1 MITEKT
7 NARRLLLRMSMKNVQ
22 KGSGSLLNLL
32 NMQQPVISPILQQ
45 ALANLPYLLIGGLAV
60 GYYMPIRFTQDADI
74 VILSDKQETVEEHL
88 IACGYR
94 LIGLL
99 SVGGKSYQSVNGEI
113 LDVLISNNDYIK
125 EAMQQPNIQNGINVM
140 PMPYLVLMKIMASR
154 VQDLAD
160 ATRMLGFANESDLQ
174 KVRDLIARFLPD
186 ALEDIES
193 MIWLG
198 KLELE

>member
-1 MITEKT
+1 M
-7 NARRLLLRMSMKNVQ
+7 
-22 KGSGSLLNLL
+22 G
-32 NMQQPVISPILQQ
+32 IS
-45 ALANLPYLLIGGLAV
+45 
-60 GYYMPIRFTQDADI
+60 
-74 VILSDKQETVEEHL
+74 
-88 IACGYR
+88 
-94 LIGLL
+94 
-99 SVGGKSYQSVNGEI
+99 
-113 LDVLISNNDYIK
+113 SNNDYIK
-125 EAMQQPNIQNGINVM
+125 EAMQQPNIQNGIHVM

>member
-1 MITEKT
+1 
-7 NARRLLLRMSMKNVQ
+7 
-22 KGSGSLLNLL
+22 
-32 NMQQPVISPILQQ
+32 
-45 ALANLPYLLIGGLAV
+45 
-60 GYYMPIRFTQDADI
+60 MPIRFTQDADI

-88 IACGYR
+88 IACWYR

-113 LDVLISNNDYIK
+113 LDVLSSNNDYIK